1 MSQTVKILIAAGA
14 AIVSAAGI
22 IVGVKAKKMKNN
34 KSLTDYDTE
43 MIAEIASDAA
53 EIVSDTLWD

>member
-34 KSLTDYDTE
+34 KSLTDVAT
-43 MIAEIASDAA
+43 DAA
-53 EIVSDTLWD
+53 EIVSDALWD